1 MVLDDPHAVGRLISH
16 SDLLSSTPSPH
27 PAPGHASK
35 DQFHYLLRDK
45 YVLTLPTTILETIA
59 RIDGAVILDTDA
71 HLLAFGAILHYP
83 DLAQLH
89 PDNIEGGR
97 ASAAIAASRFGR
109 ALKISEDGLISCY
122 HHGKHLWDM

>member
-1 MVLDDPHAVGRLISH
+1 
-16 SDLLSSTPSPH
+16 
-27 PAPGHASK
+27 
-35 DQFHYLLRDK
+35 
-45 YVLTLPTTILETIA
+45 
-59 RIDGAVILDTDA
+59 LDTDA

-83 DLAQLH
+83 DLATVH

-122 HHGKHLWDM
+122 HHGQHLWDM

>member
-1 MVLDDPHAVGRLISH
+1 L
-16 SDLLSSTPSPH
+16 
-27 PAPGHASK
+27 
-35 DQFHYLLRDK
+35 
-45 YVLTLPTTILETIA
+45 
-59 RIDGAVILDTDA
+59 VILLVKLTTVVLHHRGRTDFSKA
-71 HLLAFGAILHYP
+71 QTATVVGIHYP

-122 HHGKHLWDM
+122 HHGTHLWDM